1 MNEPDVMV
9 YLMTGFLD
17 SGKSQ
22 FLKFTL
28 TQDYFQIDGTTLLI
42 LCEEGEEE
50 FDPLEM
56 AKHGV
61 KIIKIEEQEELTEA
75 FLNELHEKY
84 SPERVVIEYNGMWKV
99 SDFEALSLPQGWEIE
114 QKLTTVDASTFQ
126 MYLNNLKPLFVEMAK
141 HGVKIIKIEEQEE
154 LTEAFLNEL
163 HEKYSPERV
172 VIEYNGMWKVSDFEA
187 LNLPEGWEIEQKLT
201 TVDAS
206 TFQMYLNNLKPLFV
220 EMVRGAELVLFN
232 RCTDIEPLAGY
243 RRSVKVVSPQA
254 EVIFEDE
261 NGEIENIFGDDVPYD
276 LNAPVIEIP
285 REDYGIWYVDVMENP
300 DRYKGKVIEFTAK
313 VLKPKGF
320 PSKVF
325 LPGRMAMTCCADD
338 TTFLGYICKSAY
350 APKLQAGEWVKVR
363 AKVQYGH
370 VSVYKGT
377 GPILEAE
384 HIEEAEPIEELV
396 YFN

>member
-1 MNEPDVMV
+1 
-9 YLMTGFLD
+9 
-17 SGKSQ
+17 
-22 FLKFTL
+22 
-28 TQDYFQIDGTTLLI
+28 
-42 LCEEGEEE
+42 
-50 FDPLEM
+50 
-56 AKHGV
+56 
-61 KIIKIEEQEELTEA
+61 
-75 FLNELHEKY
+75 
-84 SPERVVIEYNGMWKV
+84 
-99 SDFEALSLPQGWEIE
+99 
-114 QKLTTVDASTFQ
+114 
-126 MYLNNLKPLFVEMAK
+126 
-141 HGVKIIKIEEQEE
+141 
-154 LTEAFLNEL
+154 
-163 HEKYSPERV
+163 
-172 VIEYNGMWKVSDFEA
+172 
-187 LNLPEGWEIEQKLT
+187 
-201 TVDAS
+201 
-206 TFQMYLNNLKPLFV
+206 
-220 EMVRGAELVLFN
+220 
-232 RCTDIEPLAGY
+232 
-243 RRSVKVVSPQA
+243 VKVVSPQA

-261 NGEIENIFGDDVPYD
+261 KGEIENIFGDDVPYD